1 MLDALIEQGKRR
13 WLRQPDCPILGI
25 MDYARARGKLRDAQL
40 DAIETYL
47 FLKIAGQSQLL
58 WTLIA
63 EGLFTL
69 EDDLNALAIPQAL
82 RDVLNANTALRG
94 LYDLARQP
102 LATGKPRMPAL
113 EQAIKTAHET
123 LDAQVILKRLFY
135 DIDYSDYLFSLPMGA
150 GKTWLMAAFMCLDLH
165 FSEQEPDNPAF
176 ARNFLILIPSGLKSS
191 LIPSLRTLRHFD
203 PAWIVPEPS
212 AGQIRKR
219 LHFEILDQGKAAAK
233 SNQTRNLNAQ
243 KVNSLLRD
251 AEEGGRVFVVN
262 AEKVILDRLDMDAQQ
277 HLIERNDDDKD
288 RQANELRNILG
299 KLPHMQIMVDEVH
312 HAATSDIKLRQ
323 VIGRWSKNGNVA
335 AVLGFSGTP
344 YLSKPE
350 IIPLGDKLDYKSAQ
364 ISNTVFYYPLVRA
377 VRRFLKKPRVE
388 QARGLSSA
396 EIVERGV
403 RDFLQSHGQ
412 QCYADGAIAKLAIYC
427 GNIERLEEDIYP
439 QLLRM
444 GIPADDILK
453 FHRGNTKHKLP
464 KANEAEFAALDSPQS
479 RKKII
484 LLVQVGKEGWD
495 CRSLTGVI
503 LAQKGDCPPNM
514 VLQTACRCLRQMDGG
529 TESALIWLNE
539 DNAKTLDK
547 QLKDE
552 QHTSIAEISRPQGEQ
567 DNRLPRTSRMAY
579 LRLPAVRFYQ
589 MRLQTSIA
597 HQAPPAL
604 EQGIAVIQPEQHLQ
618 SLAEITSR
626 RLDNDQSLIRHET
639 REEIKPDFEIWLARI
654 SKGGFNTP
662 RLCDLAPHR
671 ARLLALHEKLQPGT
685 HDLTGIEHRIR
696 LAFHAR
702 RTLQVIDEL
711 IEESARLLLD
721 DKLNPIEPHP
731 LLYPNAQ
738 ECKSILELDASHA
751 PLHADETELIKAH
764 CVVVESLTAQGM
776 GAFAPRLDDFLA
788 SHRHSD
794 TVQSKDRSFHYLP
807 YDFRQSGFEKTFME
821 QVLKLQI
828 VHELGLELY
837 FNGERH
843 LTEFRIQCYQQ
854 QPYGWRRVGA
864 YTPDFL
870 LIQRKDGQRKD
881 GELCKVLIVET
892 KGEGFAEQ
900 SEFKLRRQFVEE
912 HFIRFNNLH
921 FGARRFDYLFLQD
934 NEPTWLQTLSGKIQT
949 FFPEA

>member
-1 MLDALIEQGKRR
+1 MLDALIEQGKQR
-13 WLRQPDCPILGI
+13 WLTQPTCPIRGV
-25 MDYARARGKLRDAQL
+25 MDYARGQGKLRDAQL
-40 DAIETYL
+40 EAIETYL
-47 FLKIAGQSQLL
+47 FLKIAGQGKPL
-58 WTLIA
+58 WRLIA
-63 EGLFTL
+63 EGFFTL
-69 EDDLNALAIPQAL
+69 DDDLNALAIPQTL
-82 RDVLNANTALRG
+82 RDALNADAALRG
-94 LYDLARQP
+94 LFDLARQT
-102 LATGKPRMPAL
+102 LSHGKARMPAL
-113 EQAIKTAHET
+113 EQAIKVRHGE
-123 LDAQVILKRLFY
+123 LDAQAILKSLFY

-165 FSEQEPDNPAF
+165 FSEQEPENPAF
-176 ARNFLILIPSGLKSS
+176 ARNFLVLIPSGLKSS
-191 LIPSLRTLRHFD
+191 LTPSLRTLRHFD
-203 PAWIVPEPS
+203 PAWIVPEPD
-212 AGQIRKR
+212 ATRIRKL

-243 KVNSLLRD
+243 KVNGLLRD
-251 AEEGGRVFVVN
+251 AEEGGLVFVVN
-262 AEKVILDRLDMDAQQ
+262 AEKVILDRLEMDAQQ

-299 KLPHMQIMVDEVH
+299 KLPRMQIMVDEVH
-312 HAATSDIKLRQ
+312 HAATSEIKLRQ
-323 VIGRWSKNGNVA
+323 VIGRWSRNGGVA

-350 IIPLGDKLDYKSAQ
+350 TIRLSETLDYKSAQ

-388 QARGLSSA
+388 QARGLTST

-403 RDFLQSHGQ
+403 RDFLQNHGQ
-412 QCYADGAIAKLAIYC
+412 QSYADGAIAKLAIYC
-427 GNIERLEEDIYP
+427 GNIERLEEAIYP

-453 FHRGNTKHKLP
+453 FHRGNAKHKLP
-464 KANEAEFAALDSPQS
+464 KVNEAEFAALDSPQS

-529 TESALIWLNE
+529 TENALIWLNE
-539 DNAKTLDK
+539 DNARTLDK

-552 QHTSIAEISRPQGEQ
+552 QHTSIAEINRAAQEQ

-597 HQAPPAL
+597 HEEPSVPA
-604 EQGIAVIQPEQHLQ
+604 QGIADIQPDQHRR

-626 RLDNDQSLIRHET
+626 RLDNAHSLIRHEV
-639 REEIKPDFEIWLARI
+639 REETKPAFAAWLARI
-654 SKGGFNTP
+654 VKDGFNTP
-662 RLCDLAPHR
+662 SLRDLAPYR
-671 ARLLALHEKLQPGT
+671 ANLSALHEKLQPGT
-685 HDLTGIEHRIR
+685 HDLPDIERRIR

-702 RTLQVIDEL
+702 RTLHVIDEL

-721 DKLNPIEPHP
+721 DKLAPIEPHP
-731 LLYPNAQ
+731 LLYPGAE
-738 ECKSILELDASHA
+738 ECKSILALDASGA
-751 PLHADETELIKAH
+751 PLQADEAQLIEAH
-764 CVVVESLTAQGM
+764 RVIVETLSAQGM
-776 GAFAPRLDDFLA
+776 GALAPSLQDFRA
-788 SHRHSD
+788 AHDHSP
-794 TVQSKDRSFHYLP
+794 TVQAKDRSFHYLP
-807 YDFRQSGFEKTFME
+807 YDFRQSGFEKNFME
-821 QVLKLQI
+821 QVLKLH
-828 VHELGLELY
+828 VFHEHGLELY

-843 LTEFRIQCYQQ
+843 LTEFRIQCYQKHAQ
-854 QPYGWRRVGA
+854 GWRRVGA

-870 LIQRKDGQRKD
+870 LIQRRN
-881 GELCKVLIVET
+881 GELHKLLIVET

-900 SEFKLRRQFVEE
+900 TEFKQRRQFVEE
-912 HFIRFNNLH
+912 HFIPFNNQR
-921 FGARRFDYLFLQD
+921 FGVRRFDYLFIQD
-934 NEPTWLQTLSGKIQT
+934 NDPAWLQALSARIQT
-949 FFPEA
+949 FFAGI